1 METWSQIVKMIFR
14 IRYWLLLLPL
24 ITALFAI
31 YQTRNMQ
38 RAYVVNTTIYTG
50 IASGF
55 TIETGTEGGKVDW
68 GSVNNRID
76 NLISVIKSKSTL
88 RNVSLRLYAQQMIY
102 GDSLQDNNYIRAEN
116 YRSLV
121 RITPK
126 NVLALIDK
134 SSEEKTIENLNSYEK
149 ASPQNFVYGLFNWYH
164 RHFSYS
170 ALSNIQ
176 VSRIYD
182 SDMLQIQYSSDDPGV
197 AYNTLKILN
206 DEFVKQ
212 YELLRYG
219 ETNNV
224 VEYFRTELARLGAK
238 LRESEDSLTQYYVDK
253 RVINYPKQTEMVT
266 ALTRDYDLIY
276 NATLL
281 KYTSSSQMVEE
292 LEKKIKDQTRLIESN
307 TIFIDK
313 LNNLAKLSEHAA
325 RLKTFK
331 NDTSSVS
338 VYSREIDYYNKLLA
352 EAENDLKSFTKSSD
366 SQRYTKEGIA
376 TTTFVDQWIAELILR
391 EKSGAELKVMDEVKR
406 TLEKEYT
413 YFAPIGSIINRKE
426 REINITEQS
435 YLSLLS
441 SLNTALMR
449 QKTLEM
455 SSATLKAID
464 PPVFPVS
471 PSPSKRKTIVLVSYF
486 GTLILILGFFIL
498 VELIDRTVRD
508 KNRAE
513 RLIPAKVLGVFPR
526 KNVIRFKGYNREY
539 EKIATNYLANSIVTY
554 LNPKERPDIINFISS
569 DSGVGKS
576 HLCELLSEYW
586 IERGL
591 RIRVISWE
599 DDISPE
605 SREYIL
611 SLNLTDLFDYDNED
625 IIIVEHRSVLKS
637 TIPVGLLR
645 EASLNLF
652 VVRADK
658 VWREIDKI
666 AFERLIQQA
675 QSTPVHLYLTNVKR
689 ENAESFMGMLP
700 PYSRFREFIYKIIQ
714 FGLTSK

>member
-1 METWSQIVKMIFR
+1 MEIWSQIVKMIFR
-14 IRYWLLLLPL
+14 IRYWLIFLPL
-24 ITALFAI
+24 FAALFVI

-38 RAYVVNTTIYTG
+38 RVYVVNTTIYTG

-55 TIETGTEGGKVDW
+55 TIETGLEGGKVDW
-68 GSVNNRID
+68 GSVTNRID

-88 RNVSLRLYAQQMIY
+88 RNVSIRLYAQEMIY
-102 GDSLQDNNYIRAEN
+102 GDSLHDNNYIKAAN
-116 YRSLV
+116 FRSLI

-126 NVLALIDK
+126 EVRALIDK
-134 SSEEKTIENLNSYEK
+134 TSEEKTIANLNAYEK
-149 ASPQNFVYGLFNWYH
+149 ASPENFVYGLFNWYH
-164 RHFSYS
+164 PHFSYS
-170 ALSNIQ
+170 ALSTIQ
-176 VSRIYD
+176 VSRLYD

-197 AYNTLKILN
+197 AFNTLVLLN

-224 VEYFRTELARLGAK
+224 VEYFRNELARLGIK
-238 LRESEDSLTQYYVDK
+238 LRQSEDSLTQYYIDK
-253 RVINYPKQTEMVT
+253 KVINYQKQTEMVT
-266 ALTRDYDLIY
+266 ALSRDYDLIY

-281 KYTSSSQMVEE
+281 KYTSSSQMVAE
-292 LEKKIKDQTRLIESN
+292 LEVKIREQTKLIENN
-307 TIFIDK
+307 TLFISK
-313 LNNLAKLSEHAA
+313 LNTLSQLSSQGA

-331 NDTSSVS
+331 TDTTSN
-338 VYSREIDYYNKLLA
+338 YQQEIDSYNKRII
-352 EAENDLKSFTKSSD
+352 EAENDLKSFTAGTD
-366 SQRYTKEGIA
+366 TQRYTKEGIA
-376 TTTFVDQWIAELILR
+376 TSSFVDQWINELIIR

-441 SLNTALMR
+441 SLNSALMR

-471 PSPSKRKTIVLVSYF
+471 PSPTKRKIIVIATYLGTIF
-486 GTLILILGFFIL
+486 LILGFFIL
-498 VELIDRTVRD
+498 IELLDRTVRD

-513 RLIPAKVLGVFPR
+513 RLIPSKVLGAFPR
-526 KNVIRFKGYNREY
+526 KNIIRFRGYNKEY
-539 EKIATNYLANSIVTY
+539 ERIATNYLANSIVTY
-554 LNPKERPDIINFISS
+554 LNPKEKPDIINFISS

-576 HLCELLSEYW
+576 HLIEKLSEYW
-586 IERGL
+586 EERGL
-591 RIRVISWE
+591 RVRVISWH
-599 DDISPE
+599 DNISPD
-605 SREYIL
+605 SRDYIL

-625 IIIVEHRSVLKS
+625 VIIVEHRSILKS

-645 EASLNLF
+645 EASINLF

-658 VWREIDKI
+658 VWRDIDKI
-666 AFERLIQQA
+666 AFERLVQQT
-675 QSTPVHLYLTNVKR
+675 QNTPVHLYLTNVKR
-689 ENAESFMGMLP
+689 EVAESFMGILP
-700 PYSRFREFIYKIIQ
+700 PYSKVREFIYKVIQ

>member
-1 METWSQIVKMIFR
+1 MEIWSQIVKMIFR
-14 IRYWLLLLPL
+14 IRYWLILLP
-24 ITALFAI
+24 IFAALVAI
-31 YQTRNMQ
+31 YQTRNMP
-38 RAYVVNTTIYTG
+38 RVYVVNTTIYTG

-55 TIETGTEGGKVDW
+55 TIETGMEGSKVDW
-68 GSVNNRID
+68 GSVTNRID
-76 NLISVIKSKSTL
+76 NLISIIKSKSTL
-88 RNVSLRLYAQQMIY
+88 RNVSLRLYAQEMIY
-102 GDSLQDNNYIRAEN
+102 GDSLQDNNYIRAAN
-116 YRSLV
+116 YRNLL
-121 RITPK
+121 RITPRD
-126 NVLALIDK
+126 VRALIDK
-134 SSEEKTIENLNSYEK
+134 TSEEKTIENLNAYEK
-149 ASPQNFVYGLFNWYH
+149 ASPENFVYGLFNWYH
-164 RHFSYS
+164 PHFSYT

-197 AYNTLKILN
+197 AYNTLEILN

-212 YELLRYG
+212 YELLRFG

-224 VEYFRTELARLGAK
+224 VEYFRSELARLGLK
-238 LRESEDSLTQYYVDK
+238 LRASEDSLTQYYVDK

-266 ALTRDYDLIY
+266 SLSRDYDLIY

-281 KYTSSSQMVEE
+281 KYTSSSQAVAE
-292 LEKKIKDQTRLIESN
+292 LEEKIKEQTKLIENN
-307 TIFIDK
+307 TIFIQK
-313 LNNLAKLSEHAA
+313 INNLSQLSEHTA

-331 NDTSSVS
+331 NDTVS
-338 VYSREIDYYNKLLA
+338 ISNYNKEIDRYSKFLT
-352 EAENDLKSFTKSSD
+352 EAEKDLKSFTTGID

-376 TTTFVDQWIAELILR
+376 TTTFVDQWIEELINR
-391 EKSGAELKVMDEVKR
+391 EKSSAELKVMDEVRR
-406 TLEKEYT
+406 TLDKEYS

-441 SLNTALMR
+441 SLNAALMR

-471 PSPSKRKTIVLVSYF
+471 PSPTKRKVIVLAAYF
-486 GTLILILGFFIL
+486 GALILIIGFFIL

-526 KNVIRFKGYNREY
+526 KNFIRFRGYNREY
-539 EKIATNYLANSIVTY
+539 ERIATNYLANSIVTY

-591 RIRVISWE
+591 RVRVISWH

-605 SREYIL
+605 SRDYIL

-625 IIIVEHRSVLKS
+625 IIIVEHRSILKS

-658 VWREIDKI
+658 VWRDIDKI
-666 AFERLIQQA
+666 AFDRLLQQA
-675 QSTPVHLYLTNVKR
+675 QTTPVHLYLTNVKR

-700 PYSRFREFIYKIIQ
+700 PYSKVREFIYKIIQ

>member
-1 METWSQIVKMIFR
+1 MIFR

>member
-1 METWSQIVKMIFR
+1 
-14 IRYWLLLLPL
+14 
-24 ITALFAI
+24 
-31 YQTRNMQ
+31 
-38 RAYVVNTTIYTG
+38 
-50 IASGF
+50 
-55 TIETGTEGGKVDW
+55 
-68 GSVNNRID
+68 
-76 NLISVIKSKSTL
+76 
-88 RNVSLRLYAQQMIY
+88 MIY

>member
-1 METWSQIVKMIFR
+1 
-14 IRYWLLLLPL
+14 
-24 ITALFAI
+24 
-31 YQTRNMQ
+31 MQ